1 MNNKKRAGCVIKKKM
16 MSMEWKKL
24 IVYVYSEAMDPGI
37 VHQDC
42 TKTELL
48 PEELKVGE
56 RIRYDDPSRIMASL
70 TVKDMDENGV
80 TLLVG
85 GAGKEVRLWPGEVQE
100 VDKDGRDYT
109 NFYLHLKLEPSYD
122 EDMLLGEDEYP
133 DDDGRYDAWA

>member
-1 MNNKKRAGCVIKKKM
+1 MVKNSEV
-16 MSMEWKKL
+16 MEWKKL

-42 TKTELL
+42 TTTELL

-56 RIRYDDPSRIMASL
+56 RVRYKDPSGIMASL
-70 TVKDMDENGV
+70 TVKAMDENGV
-80 TLLVG
+80 TLQVG
-85 GAGKEVRLWPGEVQE
+85 KMKEVRLWPGEVQE

-109 NFYLHLKLEPSYD
+109 NFYLHVKLEPSYD
-122 EDMLLGEDEYP
+122 EDTLLAPGEEL

>member
-1 MNNKKRAGCVIKKKM
+1 M

-56 RIRYDDPSRIMASL
+56 RIGYDDPSRIMASL

-109 NFYLHLKLEPSYD
+109 NFYLHVTLEPSCD
-122 EDMLLGEDEYP
+122 KET
-133 DDDGRYDAWA
+133 